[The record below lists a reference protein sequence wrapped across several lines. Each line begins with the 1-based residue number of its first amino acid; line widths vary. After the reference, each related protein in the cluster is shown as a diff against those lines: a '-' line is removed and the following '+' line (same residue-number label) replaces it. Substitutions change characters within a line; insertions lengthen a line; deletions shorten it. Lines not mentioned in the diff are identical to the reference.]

1 MPLPRSRL
9 PHPITAPCPVPRF
22 GDWSESG
29 SAVPVHFDG
38 RVALRQS
45 HMTQATTA
53 SHAHSPLPAV
63 VRTVP
68 ELRAAMDALRAEHGR
83 VTLVPTMGAFHDGHL
98 SLMRQAG
105 ADGSGVV
112 VSLFVNP
119 TQFAPTEDLASYPRD
134 EPRDITLAGG
144 AGAHLV
150 WAPAV
155 EEMYPDGFATEIT
168 VGGPAAVL
176 EGARRPHHFAGVAT
190 VVAKLLT
197 AVRPDRVVFG
207 QKDAQQVAV
216 IRRLM
221 ADLHLDDIEM
231 IVAPIVRE
239 DDGLA
244 MSSRNAYLG
253 AEDRAA
259 AVVLSRS
266 LAAAAGLA
274 EEGEGDTARI
284 EQAALA
290 VLHSEARCEPE
301 YATVVN
307 PDTFAHMD
315 RLEAPA
321 LLCVAA
327 RVGPARLIDN
337 RELPVPTT
345 RRTPVP
351 RARTML
357 KSKIHRATVT
367 DANLNYVGS
376 ITVDQHLLDL
386 ADVREYEKVSVL
398 NINTGARFETY
409 AINGP
414 RGRGDIC
421 LNGAAA
427 RLAHPGDLV
436 IILTYA
442 DYEESEI
449 ADGHEPT
456 VVHLNSR
463 NEVTELIEDMVPVM
477 WEVD

>member
-1 MPLPRSRL
+1 MPA
-9 PHPITAPCPVPRF
+9 I
-22 GDWSESG
+22 SG
-29 SAVPVHFDG
+29 G
-38 RVALRQS
+38 RVVLRQS
-45 HMTQATTA
+45 HMTESSTA
-53 SHAHSPLPAV
+53 SHATYPQPAV

-68 ELRAAMDALRAEHGR
+68 DLRAAVEALRAEHGL
-83 VTLVPTMGAFHDGHL
+83 VTLVPTMGAFHEGHL
-98 SLMRQAG
+98 SLMRQAAEG
-105 ADGSGVV
+105 GSAVV

-119 TQFAPTEDLASYPRD
+119 TQFAPTEDLSAYPRD
-134 EPRDITLAGG
+134 EQRDLALAAG

-150 WAPAV
+150 WAPEV
-155 EEMYPDGFATEIT
+155 DDVYPSGYAMEVTI
-168 VGGPAAVL
+168 GGPADVL
-176 EGARRPHHFAGVAT
+176 EGASRPHHFAGVAT

-221 ADLHLDDIEM
+221 ADLHLDDIQM
-231 IVAPIVRE
+231 IVGPIVRE

-253 AEDRAA
+253 PEDRAA
-259 AVVLSRS
+259 AVVLSRA

-274 EEGEGDTARI
+274 EEGEADVARL
-284 EQAALA
+284 EQAAMA
-290 VLHSEARCEPE
+290 VLEAEPRCEPE
-301 YATVVN
+301 YATVVD
-307 PDTFAHMD
+307 PASFAHQD

-376 ITVDQHLLDL
+376 ITVDRDLLDL
-386 ADVREYEKVSVL
+386 ADIREYEKVSVL

-409 AINGP
+409 AIDGP
-414 RGRGDIC
+414 RGRGDVC

-442 DYEESEI
+442 EFEESELV
-449 ADGHEPT
+449 GGYEPT
-456 VVHLNSR
+456 VVHVNSR
-463 NEVTELIEDMVPVM
+463 NEVTELVEDMVPVM